1 MNNNGV
7 NSFKVYRMTG
17 STSNPETAGTLIAT
31 LAGSVMTYTDS
42 GFPAYGGT
50 TYRYAVVPEGGGGVG
65 AIGTRQNAIPL
76 ELAWET
82 IVEDF
87 QVYNM
92 LQVTGTS
99 TGEAFVLATEYINP
113 NMHSTLLKYNNVAEV
128 EYKVSLSTGTDTQQY
143 DRALALTVAP
153 DGNLMTLMRHAV
165 TNMPSHLTT
174 TGTEQVYV
182 LSKINQSNGSI
193 IWDVLINPY
202 TDAQWQSVGTY
213 HSFANSKW
221 VGLLADMVVDS
232 SGNAYVAWGTTGA
245 SGWVKYDTN
254 GTLTASYDRVAD
266 TTGETLGRYASK
278 PAVVV
283 LPDDS
288 FFWFQ
293 HVNKNSTD
301 YLMGSKWVSDGRVIF
316 KNRTLDVSR
325 LAHYNHAIWDYRS
338 VTNNNIGI
346 GGRGSNSR
354 QTGTAVAGAAG
365 NIFVAFTN
373 MTDRVLKFNSEG
385 TYIGGTSNGIDSWS
399 DEFVLA
405 TNGQDIYVVGASGA
419 QNHDPEIMRYD
430 NTLTTLQYDM
440 RTGNGQMGFD
450 VYVDP
455 TSCFVY
461 FAATGSRPFTM
472 EVGTSSITPY
482 T

>member
-1 MNNNGV
+1 M
-7 NSFKVYRMTG
+7 
-17 STSNPETAGTLIAT
+17 
-31 LAGSVMTYTDS
+31 
-42 GFPAYGGT
+42 
-50 TYRYAVVPEGGGGVG
+50 
-65 AIGTRQNAIPL
+65 
-76 ELAWET
+76 
-82 IVEDF
+82 
-87 QVYNM
+87 
-92 LQVTGTS
+92 
-99 TGEAFVLATEYINP
+99 
-113 NMHSTLLKYNNVAEV
+113 
-128 EYKVSLSTGTDTQQY
+128 
-143 DRALALTVAP
+143 
-153 DGNLMTLMRHAV
+153 
-165 TNMPSHLTT
+165 
-174 TGTEQVYV
+174 
-182 LSKINQSNGSI
+182 
-193 IWDVLINPY
+193 
-202 TDAQWQSVGTY
+202 
-213 HSFANSKW
+213 
-221 VGLLADMVVDS
+221 
-232 SGNAYVAWGTTGA
+232 
-245 SGWVKYDTN
+245 
-254 GTLTASYDRVAD
+254 AD

-301 YLMGSKWVSDGRVIF
+301 YLMGSKWASDGSVIF

-325 LAHYNHAIWDYRS
+325 LAYCNHAIWDYRS

-354 QTGTAVAGAAG
+354 QTGTAVADAAG

-482 T
+482 TGWFS